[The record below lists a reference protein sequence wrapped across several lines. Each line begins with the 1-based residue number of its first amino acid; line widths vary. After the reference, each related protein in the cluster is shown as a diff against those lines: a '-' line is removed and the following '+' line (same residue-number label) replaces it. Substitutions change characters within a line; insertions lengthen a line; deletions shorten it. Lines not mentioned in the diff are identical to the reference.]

1 MGDRFVKLVEDGN
14 WSELGKLSLALAGVQ
29 LLSAA
34 TVEIVTRVATAADKR
49 LSNVNE
55 DEQHEVVNVVVL

>member
-1 MGDRFVKLVEDGN
+1 MGDRFVKLVADHN
-14 WSELGKLSLALAGVQ
+14 YIELGKLSLALAGVQ

-34 TVEIVTRVATAADKR
+34 TVEIVTRIAAAADKR

-55 DEQHEVVNVVVL
+55 DKHEVVNVVVL

>member
-1 MGDRFVKLVEDGN
+1 MGDRFVKLVADHN
-14 WSELGKLSLALAGVQ
+14 YIELGKLSLALAGVQ

-34 TVEIVTRVATAADKR
+34 TVEIVTRIATAADKR

-55 DEQHEVVNVVVL
+55 DERHEVVNVVVL

>member
-1 MGDRFVKLVEDGN
+1 MGDRFVKLVADHN
-14 WSELGKLSLALAGVQ
+14 YIELAQLSLALAGVQ

-34 TVEIVTRVATAADKR
+34 TVEIVTRIATAADKR

>member
-34 TVEIVTRVATAADKR
+34 TVEIVTRIATAADKR

>member
-1 MGDRFVKLVEDGN
+1 MGDRFVKLVADHN
-14 WSELGKLSLALAGVQ
+14 YIELGKLSLALAGVQ

-34 TVEIVTRVATAADKR
+34 TVEIVTRIATAADKR

-55 DEQHEVVNVVVL
+55 DEHEVINVVVL

>member
-34 TVEIVTRVATAADKR
+34 TVEIVTRVATAADKK